1 MNSSFR
7 AGSLF
12 GIPFNVNR
20 SWFLILAL
28 VTWSYG
34 GGLALQFGGVG
45 GLLPWLLGLVT
56 ALLMF
61 ASVVAHELGHS
72 FAALRQGIKVKSITL
87 FMFGGLADLDRE
99 SDTPGGAFKVA
110 IAGPL
115 VSLGLFGLLT
125 AVATL
130 AHLSGLLATIVGALA
145 YINLALALFN
155 MIPGLPL
162 DGGNVLKAL
171 VWKLT
176 GNPYRGVKFASR
188 VGQLFGWTAVLFGL
202 LSVFGLSSVGSVWT
216 LLIGWFLLQNA
227 SRSAQS
233 ADVQEQLAGLT
244 AADAVVP
251 DSPIVS
257 GETSLRDFADG
268 LIFSKGNWRRFIV
281 TDAVGQLMGS
291 ITVGNLQSVPNELW
305 SQTQVKD
312 LLEPIDQSTIV
323 PSTQPLLKI
332 LEQLQQQER
341 SELLVAADNG
351 GVIGLLRKASIQRLL
366 QRNLQLDPAR

>member
-1 MNSSFR
+1 MNGSFR

-34 GGLALQFGGVG
+34 SGLAFQLGGAS

-61 ASVVAHELGHS
+61 ASVIAHELGHS
-72 FAALRQGIKVKSITL
+72 FAALRQGINVKSITL

-125 AVATL
+125 AIAST
-130 AHLSGLLATIVGALA
+130 AQLSGPLVTVIGALA

-188 VGQLFGWTAVLFGL
+188 MGQLFGWTAVLFGL

-233 ADVQEQLAGLT
+233 ADVQEQLTGLT
-244 AADAVVP
+244 AGDAVMSN
-251 DSPIVS
+251 SPIVS
-257 GETSLRDFADG
+257 AEISLRDFADE
-268 LIFSKGNWRRFIV
+268 LVLSKGNWHKFIV
-281 TDAVGQLMGS
+281 TDSVGRLMGE
-291 ITVGNLQSVPNELW
+291 IAAENLKSVPNELW

-312 LLEPIDQSTIV
+312 LLQPVDRTAIV
-323 PSTQPLLKI
+323 PSTQPLLEILQK
-332 LEQLQQQER
+332 LEQQQL
-341 SELLVAADNG
+341 SEFWVTAEDG
-351 GVIGLLRKASIQRLL
+351 GVLGLLRKASIRQLL
-366 QRNLQLDPAR
+366 QSKPQLDLA

>member
-1 MNSSFR
+1 MNGSFR

-12 GIPFNVNR
+12 GIPFYVNR
-20 SWFLILAL
+20 SWFLILGL

-34 GGLALQFGGVG
+34 SGLAYQFGGAG

-61 ASVVAHELGHS
+61 SSVIAHELGHS
-72 FAALRQGIKVKSITL
+72 FAALRQDISVKSITL

-125 AVATL
+125 AIATNAPLPGSLVTVVGTL
-130 AHLSGLLATIVGALA
+130 AYT
-145 YINLALALFN
+145 NLALALFN

-188 VGQLFGWTAVLFGL
+188 MGQLFGWTAVLFGL
-202 LSVFGLSSVGSVWT
+202 LSVLGLSSFGSVWT

-227 SRSAQS
+227 NRSAQS
-233 ADVQEQLAGLT
+233 ADIQEQLTGLT
-244 AADAVVP
+244 AGDAVIP

-257 GETSLRDFADG
+257 AELSLRDFADE
-268 LIFSKGNWRRFIV
+268 LVLSKGNWGRFIA
-281 TDAVGQLMGS
+281 TDTAGQLIGTIS
-291 ITVGNLQSVPNELW
+291 ADDLKSVPHELW
-305 SQTQVKD
+305 SQLQVKD
-312 LLEPIDQSTIV
+312 LLKPVSRTEIV
-323 PSTQPLLKI
+323 PSTQSLLEI
-332 LEQLQQQER
+332 LQQLDRQQR
-341 SELLVAADNG
+341 SELWVTAEDG
-351 GVIGLLRKASIQRLL
+351 GVLGLLRKTSIRRLL
-366 QRNLQLDPAR
+366 QSKPQLDLA

>member
-1 MNSSFR
+1 MNGSFR

-34 GGLALQFGGVG
+34 SGLAFQFGGEG

-61 ASVVAHELGHS
+61 ASVIAHELGHS
-72 FAALRQGIKVKSITL
+72 FAALRQGINVKSITL

-125 AVATL
+125 AIAST
-130 AHLSGLLATIVGALA
+130 AQLSGPLVTVIGALA

-188 VGQLFGWTAVLFGL
+188 MGQIFGWTAVLFGL

-233 ADVQEQLAGLT
+233 ADVQEQLTGLT
-244 AADAVVP
+244 AGDAVIP

-257 GETSLRDFADG
+257 AEISLRDFADE
-268 LIFSKGNWRRFIV
+268 LVLSKGNWHKFIV
-281 TDAVGQLMGS
+281 TDSVGRLMGE
-291 ITVGNLQSVPNELW
+291 IAAENLKSVPNELW

-312 LLEPIDQSTIV
+312 LLQPVDRSKIV
-323 PSTQPLLKI
+323 HSTQPLLEI
-332 LEQLQQQER
+332 LQQLEQQKQA
-341 SELLVAADNG
+341 ELLVTAKDG
-351 GVIGLLRKASIQRLL
+351 GVLGLLRKASIRQLL
-366 QRNLQLDPAR
+366 QSKPQLDLA

>member
-20 SWFLILAL
+20 SWFLILGL

-34 GGLALQFGGVG
+34 SGLAFQSGSTG
-45 GLLPWLLGLVT
+45 GLLPWILGLVT

-72 FAALRQGIKVKSITL
+72 FAALRQGISVKSITL
-87 FMFGGLADLDRE
+87 FMFGGLADLEKE

-115 VSLGLFGLLT
+115 VSLGLFGLFTAMAIAAPLT
-125 AVATL
+125 G
-130 AHLSGLLATIVGALA
+130 SLATIVGALA
-145 YINLALALFN
+145 YINLALAVFN

-162 DGGNVLKAL
+162 DGGNVLKAV

-188 VGQLFGWTAVLFGL
+188 MGQLFGWTVVLVGL
-202 LSVFGLSSVGSVWT
+202 LSVFGLSSFGSVWT

-233 ADVQEQLAGLT
+233 ADVQEQLAEFT
-244 AADAVVP
+244 AGDAVIP
-251 DSPIVS
+251 ESPIVS
-257 GETSLRDFADG
+257 AEKSLRDFADE
-268 LIFSKGNWRRFIV
+268 LLLSNGNWSRYIV
-281 TDAVGQLMGS
+281 TNADGQLVGS
-291 ITVGNLQSVPNELW
+291 ISTGDLKSVPKELW
-305 SQTQVKD
+305 SQTQVKA
-312 LLEPIDQSTIV
+312 LLKPIEQLTVVS
-323 PSTQPLLKI
+323 SSQPLLEVI
-332 LEQLQQQER
+332 QQLEQQQR
-341 SELLVAADNG
+341 SEVLVTTEDG
-351 GVIGLLRKASIQRLL
+351 GVLGLLRKASIRRLL
-366 QRNLQLDPAR
+366 QSNSQLNPA

>member
-1 MNSSFR
+1 MNGSFR

-12 GIPFNVNR
+12 GIPFYVNR
-20 SWFLILAL
+20 SWFLILGL

-34 GGLALQFGGVG
+34 SGLAYQFGGAG

-61 ASVVAHELGHS
+61 SSVIAHELGHS
-72 FAALRQGIKVKSITL
+72 FAALRQDISVKSITL

-115 VSLGLFGLLT
+115 VSLGLFGLLAAIAT
-125 AVATL
+125 NAPLPGSLVTVVGTL
-130 AHLSGLLATIVGALA
+130 AYT
-145 YINLALALFN
+145 NLALALFN

-188 VGQLFGWTAVLFGL
+188 MGQLFGWTAVVFGL
-202 LSVFGLSSVGSVWT
+202 LSVLGLSSFGSVWT

-227 SRSAQS
+227 NRSAQS
-233 ADVQEQLAGLT
+233 ADIQEQLTGLT
-244 AADAVVP
+244 AGDAVIP

-257 GETSLRDFADG
+257 AELSLRDFADE
-268 LIFSKGNWRRFIV
+268 LVLSKGNWGRFIA
-281 TDAVGQLMGS
+281 TDTAGQLIGTIS
-291 ITVGNLQSVPNELW
+291 ANDLKSVPHELW
-305 SQTQVKD
+305 SQIQVKD
-312 LLEPIDQSTIV
+312 LLKPVSRTEIV
-323 PSTQPLLKI
+323 PSTQSLLEI
-332 LEQLQQQER
+332 LQQLDRQQR
-341 SELLVAADNG
+341 SELWVTAEDG
-351 GVIGLLRKASIQRLL
+351 GVLGLLRKASIRRLL
-366 QRNLQLDPAR
+366 QSKPQLDLA

>member
-1 MNSSFR
+1 MNGSFR

-34 GGLALQFGGVG
+34 SGLAFQFGGAG

-61 ASVVAHELGHS
+61 ASVIAHELGHS
-72 FAALRQGIKVKSITL
+72 FAALRQGINVKSITL

-115 VSLGLFGLLT
+115 VSFGLFGLLT
-125 AVATL
+125 AIATTASL
-130 AHLSGLLATIVGALA
+130 PGSLVTVVGALA

-188 VGQLFGWTAVLFGL
+188 MGQLFGWTAVLFGL
-202 LSVFGLSSVGSVWT
+202 LSVFGLSSVGSIWT

-233 ADVQEQLAGLT
+233 ATVQEQLTGMTAG
-244 AADAVVP
+244 DAVIE
-251 DSPIVS
+251 DSPLVS
-257 GETSLRDFADG
+257 AEISLRDFADE
-268 LIFSKGNWRRFIV
+268 LVLSKGNWRRFIA
-281 TDAVGQLMGS
+281 TDTVGRLMGA
-291 ITVGNLQSVPNELW
+291 ITADDLKSVPNELW

-312 LLEPIDQSTIV
+312 LLKPVDRAAIV
-323 PSTQPLLKI
+323 PSTQPLLEILQK
-332 LEQLQQQER
+332 LEQQQR
-341 SELLVAADNG
+341 SEFWVTAEDG
-351 GVIGLLRKASIQRLL
+351 GVLGLLRKASIRRLL
-366 QRNLQLDPAR
+366 QSKPQLDLA

>member
-1 MNSSFR
+1 MNGSFR

-12 GIPFNVNR
+12 GIPFYVNR
-20 SWFLILAL
+20 SWFLILGL

-34 GGLALQFGGVG
+34 SGLAYQFGSGG

-61 ASVVAHELGHS
+61 ASVIAHELGHS
-72 FAALRQGIKVKSITL
+72 FAALRQEINVKSITL

-125 AVATL
+125 A
-130 AHLSGLLATIVGALA
+130 LATTAPFSGSLATVVGALA

-176 GNPYRGVKFASR
+176 GNPYRGIKFASR
-188 VGQLFGWTAVLFGL
+188 MGQLFGWTAVLFGL
-202 LSVFGLSSVGSVWT
+202 LSVFGLSNVGSVWT

-233 ADVQEQLAGLT
+233 ADVQEQLTRLT
-244 AADAVVP
+244 ASDAVIP

-257 GETSLRDFADG
+257 AELSLREFADE
-268 LIFSKGNWRRFIV
+268 LVLSKRNWGHFIA
-281 TDAVGQLMGS
+281 TDTTGQIIGTIAADDLK
-291 ITVGNLQSVPNELW
+291 SVPHELW
-305 SQTQVKD
+305 SQTQLKD
-312 LLEPIDQSTIV
+312 LLKPVNRSEIV
-323 PSTQPLLKI
+323 PSTQSLLEI
-332 LEQLQQQER
+332 LKKLERQQR
-341 SELLVAADNG
+341 SEFWVTDEDG
-351 GVIGLLRKASIQRLL
+351 GVLGLLRKASIRRLL
-366 QRNLQLDPAR
+366 QSKPQLDLA

>member
-1 MNSSFR
+1 MNGSFR

-20 SWFLILAL
+20 SWFLILGL

-34 GGLALQFGGVG
+34 SGLAFQFGGAG

-61 ASVVAHELGHS
+61 ASVIAHELGHS
-72 FAALRQGIKVKSITL
+72 FAALRQGINVKSITL

-125 AVATL
+125 AIATNAPL
-130 AHLSGLLATIVGALA
+130 PGSLVTVVGALA

-162 DGGNVLKAL
+162 DGGNVLKAV

-188 VGQLFGWTAVLFGL
+188 MGQLFGWTAVIFGL
-202 LSVFGLSSVGSVWT
+202 LSVFGLSSVGSIWT

-233 ADVQEQLAGLT
+233 ADVQEQLTGLT
-244 AADAVVP
+244 AGDAVIP
-251 DSPIVS
+251 ESPIVS
-257 GETSLRDFADG
+257 AEISLRDFADE
-268 LIFSKGNWRRFIV
+268 LVLSKGNWRRFIV
-281 TDAVGQLMGS
+281 TDTVGRLMGE
-291 ITVGNLQSVPNELW
+291 IAADTLKSVPNELW
-305 SQTQVKD
+305 SQTRVKD
-312 LLEPIDQSTIV
+312 LLKPVDQTAIV
-323 PSTQPLLKI
+323 PSSQPLLEILQK
-332 LEQLQQQER
+332 LEQQQR
-341 SELLVAADNG
+341 SEFWVTAEDG
-351 GVIGLLRKASIQRLL
+351 GVLGLLRKASIRQLL
-366 QRNLQLDPAR
+366 QSKPQLDLA

>member
-1 MNSSFR
+1 MNGSFR

-20 SWFLILAL
+20 SWFLILGL

-34 GGLALQFGGVG
+34 SGLAFQFGGAG

-61 ASVVAHELGHS
+61 ASVIAHELGHS
-72 FAALRQGIKVKSITL
+72 FAALRQGINVKSITL

-125 AVATL
+125 AIATNAPL
-130 AHLSGLLATIVGALA
+130 PGSLVTVVGALA

-162 DGGNVLKAL
+162 DGGNVLKAV

-188 VGQLFGWTAVLFGL
+188 MGQLFGWTAVIFGL
-202 LSVFGLSSVGSVWT
+202 LSVFGLSSVGSIWT

-233 ADVQEQLAGLT
+233 ADVQEQLTGLT
-244 AADAVVP
+244 AGDAVIP
-251 DSPIVS
+251 ESPIVS
-257 GETSLRDFADG
+257 AEISLRDFADE
-268 LIFSKGNWRRFIV
+268 LVLSKGNWRRFIV
-281 TDAVGQLMGS
+281 TDTVGRLMGE
-291 ITVGNLQSVPNELW
+291 IAADTLKSVPNELW
-305 SQTQVKD
+305 SQTRVKD
-312 LLEPIDQSTIV
+312 LLKPVDQTAIV
-323 PSTQPLLKI
+323 PSSQPLLEILQK
-332 LEQLQQQER
+332 LEQQQR
-341 SELLVAADNG
+341 SEFWVTTADG
-351 GVIGLLRKASIQRLL
+351 GVLGLLRKASIRQLL
-366 QRNLQLDPAR
+366 QSKPQLDLS

>member
-1 MNSSFR
+1 MNGSFR

-20 SWFLILAL
+20 SWFLILGL

-34 GGLALQFGGVG
+34 SGLAFQFGGAG

-61 ASVVAHELGHS
+61 ASVIAHELGHS
-72 FAALRQGIKVKSITL
+72 FAALRQGINVKSITL

-125 AVATL
+125 AIATNAPL
-130 AHLSGLLATIVGALA
+130 PGSLVTVVGALA

-162 DGGNVLKAL
+162 DGGNVLKAV

-188 VGQLFGWTAVLFGL
+188 MGQLFGWTAVIFGL
-202 LSVFGLSSVGSVWT
+202 LSVFGLSSVGSIWT

-233 ADVQEQLAGLT
+233 ADVQEQLTGLT
-244 AADAVVP
+244 AGDAVIP
-251 DSPIVS
+251 ESPIVS
-257 GETSLRDFADG
+257 AEISLRDFADE
-268 LIFSKGNWRRFIV
+268 LVLSKGNWRRFIV
-281 TDAVGQLMGS
+281 TDTVGRLMGE
-291 ITVGNLQSVPNELW
+291 IAADTLKSVPNELW
-305 SQTQVKD
+305 SQTRVKD
-312 LLEPIDQSTIV
+312 LLKPVDQTAIV
-323 PSTQPLLKI
+323 PSSQPLLEILQK
-332 LEQLQQQER
+332 LEQQQR
-341 SELLVAADNG
+341 SEFWVTTADG
-351 GVIGLLRKASIQRLL
+351 GVLGLLRKASIRQLL
-366 QRNLQLDPAR
+366 QSKPQLDLA